1 MYFLCFSSPSRDLP
15 LLTFQIWNM
24 CADQLQE
31 QRTGDDRRRLLPAG
45 WLRSLKVFMLLSG
58 RPPYVTSMGHER
70 LRSSDNLR
78 WSVSFLW
85 FGKSLHFSYR
95 GFAFVKWPFSVIV
108 FLLVIKA
115 AGAGHDKISAPFIL
129 VSSFRSVCVQRT
141 HSSDVIWPICV
152 HLFVQG
158 SRYWPRQRHQSRK
171 GAMGPAAR

>member
-1 MYFLCFSSPSRDLP
+1 MYFLCFSSPSHDLP

-31 QRTGDDRRRLLPAG
+31 QRTGDDRRRLLLAG

-70 LRSSDNLR
+70 LRSSDNVR

-95 GFAFVKWPFSVIV
+95 GFACVKWPFSVIV

-115 AGAGHDKISAPFIL
+115 AGGGAGHDKNSAPFIL
-129 VSSFRSVCVQRT
+129 VSSFRSVCVQST
-141 HSSDVIWPICV
+141 HSSDLI
-152 HLFVQG
+152 LT
-158 SRYWPRQRHQSRK
+158 YLPR
-171 GAMGPAAR
+171 